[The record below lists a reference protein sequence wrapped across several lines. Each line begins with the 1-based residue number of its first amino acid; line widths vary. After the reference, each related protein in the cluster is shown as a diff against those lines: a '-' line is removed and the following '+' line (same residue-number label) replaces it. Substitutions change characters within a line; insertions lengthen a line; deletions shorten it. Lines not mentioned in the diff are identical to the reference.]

1 MIKPYLFSVDLE
13 DIRFGMADG
22 LKYKER
28 VPANVHKYFDWLNE
42 HGFKCTFFVVGDVA
56 EAYPSL
62 IKEIASEGHELACH
76 MNRHINLDQ
85 LTPETFKVGLEANRA
100 AVLRAVAVELKGFR
114 APNFSL
120 IPSTSWAYDVL
131 SELGF
136 TYSSSVL
143 PARNPLFGWADFG
156 RRPRKV
162 RDIVEIPMTVER
174 VGPLRIPI
182 AGGVYF
188 RALPK
193 ICVRRSAKKYLKTDL
208 PLLGYFHPYDIDLEQ
223 EHFMHPELDDSRF
236 YNFLMYYN
244 RKNVFRRLDA
254 LIKMGF
260 TVCRYAEYVE
270 THGREIADA
279 SNPA

>member
-1 MIKPYLFSVDLE
+1 MKKPYLFSVDLE
-13 DIRFGMADG
+13 DLRFGMPDG
-22 LKYKER
+22 LSYKER
-28 VPANVHKYFDWLNE
+28 VPANVHQYFDWLNR

-56 EAYPSL
+56 AAYPSL
-62 IKEIASEGHELACH
+62 IEEIAGEGHEIACH
-76 MNRHINLDQ
+76 LHLHVNLDA
-85 LTPETFKVGLEANRA
+85 LTPETFKAGLEANRA
-100 AVLRAVAVELKGFR
+100 AIMRAAPVEVTGFR

-120 IPSTSWAYDVL
+120 IPSTAWAYDVL

-136 TYSSSVL
+136 SYSSSVL
-143 PARNPLFGWADFG
+143 PARNPLYGWADFG
-156 RRPRKV
+156 GRPRKV

-174 VGPLRIPI
+174 FGPLKIPI

-188 RALPK
+188 RALPE
-193 ICVRRSAKKYLKTDL
+193 IFIRRSVRKYLKTDI

-223 EHFMHPELDDSRF
+223 EHFMHPEINDSRF

-254 LIKMGF
+254 IIKMGF

-270 THGREIADA
+270 THGQEIVNS
-279 SNPA
+279 SNLA